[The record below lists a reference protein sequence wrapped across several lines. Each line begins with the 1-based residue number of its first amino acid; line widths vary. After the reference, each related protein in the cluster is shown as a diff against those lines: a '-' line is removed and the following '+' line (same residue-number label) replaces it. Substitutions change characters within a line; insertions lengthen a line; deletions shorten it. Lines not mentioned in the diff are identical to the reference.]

1 MHDTT
6 PAESADPGQ
15 RSPAFTVLQV
25 VLGLEFL
32 ALAGVTVWLLVELVT
47 SPATSLASGIALT
60 ILTAI
65 AALWLGALFVGL
77 RNRRPWVRSGIIVWQ
92 VMQGALH
99 VVELTAPLDVVALR
113 KLHLSLDL
121 GLQLFDVA
129 AQVSILH
136 VDAHNDATLAHAPV
150 DERRTFDHL
159 DACHLVKGQT
169 WPIG

>member
-6 PAESADPGQ
+6 PDESAEPGQ
-15 RSPAFTVLQV
+15 RTPAFTVLQV

-92 VMQGALH
+92 VMQGALAIGAFQG
-99 VVELTAPLDVVALR
+99 VFRVAWFGWLLLIPALLAITLVLSRPVTAALVR
-113 KLHLSLDL
+113 QD
-121 GLQLFDVA
+121 GDG
-129 AQVSILH
+129 
-136 VDAHNDATLAHAPV
+136 D
-150 DERRTFDHL
+150 
-159 DACHLVKGQT
+159 
-169 WPIG
+169 

>member
-65 AALWLGALFVGL
+65 AALWLGALSVGL

-92 VMQGALH
+92 VMQGALAIGAFQG
-99 VVELTAPLDVVALR
+99 VFRVAWVGWVL
-113 KLHLSLDL
+113 LIPALL
-121 GLQLFDVA
+121 GLTLVLSRPVTA
-129 AQVSILH
+129 A
-136 VDAHNDATLAHAPV
+136 
-150 DERRTFDHL
+150 
-159 DACHLVKGQT
+159 LVPRDQRDD
-169 WPIG
+169 